1 MVGLLRIVK
10 WNWATHVIDLSNTP
24 PLYERKRERN
34 NWAFILKKKKN
45 LQLMVAQNL
54 QYFFLLQRKQI
65 SQMEAAS

>member
-34 NWAFILKKKKN
+34 NWAFIFKKKK